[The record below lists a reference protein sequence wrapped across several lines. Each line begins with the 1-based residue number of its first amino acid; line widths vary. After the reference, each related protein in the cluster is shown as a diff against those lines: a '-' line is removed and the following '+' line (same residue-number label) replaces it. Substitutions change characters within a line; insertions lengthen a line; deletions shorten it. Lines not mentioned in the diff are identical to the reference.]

1 MSVTDYIWKQIE
13 ENIKKDLVK
22 MDGYL
27 RELRYKYNEYLGDTG
42 EQQDFIEYF
51 IESYYIDDL
60 NENQILYENVI
71 DRLTMNI
78 NYNII
83 FEHYKDNIQEIIKKY
98 FNEEEYDIIKN
109 DVGEQSYKY

>member
-1 MSVTDYIWKQIE
+1 
-13 ENIKKDLVK
+13 

-27 RELRYKYNEYLGDTG
+27 MELRDKYNEYLGDTG
-42 EQQDFIEYF
+42 EQEDFIEYF

-78 NYNII
+78 NYNIDS

-98 FNEEEYDIIKN
+98 FNEEEYDIIKHYA
-109 DVGEQSYKY
+109 GEQSYKY